1 MNNEGTSATRSPY
14 SVIYMKYIITKTE
27 EMNGTQ
33 IVPGSK
39 SETIRALVFSVLS
52 EGISEIKNFLNCD
65 DTETALRVLKD
76 IGVHTSRQPNKV
88 IIKSAGLPI
97 KTKINKINTGNSGI
111 TTRFI
116 LPMLGLREN
125 NDLPVIFDCGEQMRM
140 RPIISL
146 VNALNNLGM
155 NITFLKKHGTYPL
168 SVKGALA
175 GGTTSVDGTI
185 SQYLSALLLSLPL
198 APSDSIITVKNLHER
213 PYVEMTLQYLDSLGV
228 SYSHR
233 KVKNTDIYK
242 IKGNQKYF
250 GFKKNI
256 SGDFSSASCLIV
268 AGCVIKGK
276 IVLEGLNMKSSQ
288 GDKKLIEIL
297 QKMGADIRISKTK
310 ITIIG
315 GKKLIGVSIDANNI
329 PDLVPALAVIAT
341 RASGKTKIYNVA
353 QARLKETDRIRSMSL
368 GLRRMGARV
377 EEHKDGLTVYESV
390 LTGSTIQGFD
400 DHRTVMA
407 FVIAGMIADGKTT
420 VNDAEAVNKTFPNF
434 YQLIKALGANI
445 KLEK

>member
-1 MNNEGTSATRSPY
+1 
-14 SVIYMKYIITKTE
+14 MKYTITKTKE
-27 EMNGTQ
+27 INGIQ
-33 IVPGSK
+33 SIPCSK

-52 EGISEIKNFLNCD
+52 EGTSEIKNFLNCD

-76 IGVHTSRQPNKV
+76 LNVHTTRQSNKV

-97 KTKINKINTGNSGI
+97 KIKTNKINTGNSGI
-111 TTRFI
+111 TTRFM
-116 LPMLGLREN
+116 LPILGLREN
-125 NDLPVIFDCGEQMRM
+125 NDLPVIFDCGKQMRM

-155 NITFLKKHGTYPL
+155 NIAFLKKHGTYPL
-168 SVKGALA
+168 IVKGALV
-175 GGTTSVDGTI
+175 GGATSVDGNI
-185 SQYLSALLLSLPL
+185 SQYMSALLLSLPL
-198 APSDSIITVKNLHER
+198 APSDSILTVKNLHER
-213 PYVEMTLQYLDSLGV
+213 PYVEMTLHFLDSLGV
-228 SYSHR
+228 SYSHE

-242 IKGNQKYF
+242 IKGRQKYF
-250 GFKKNI
+250 GFKKKI

-268 AGCVIKGK
+268 AGCLIKGK
-276 IVLEGLNMKSSQ
+276 IVLEGLDMESSQ

-297 QKMGADIRISKTK
+297 QKMGADIEISKTK
-310 ITIIG
+310 IVIRG
-315 GKKLIGVSIDANNI
+315 GKKLTGTAIDANNI

-341 RASGKTKIYNVA
+341 KATGKTKIYNVA

-377 EEHKDGLTVYESV
+377 EEYKDGLTVYESALIGCTV
-390 LTGSTIQGFD
+390 RGFD

-420 VNDAEAVNKTFPNF
+420 VTDAEAVNKTFPNF

-445 KLEK
+445 KLKK